1 MTTATQSAPPQEP
14 TSTSVK
20 EENDLSKRNMKQ
32 LRTLAKE
39 LKLKNYSSL
48 VKVELIGLILTAN
61 DTYYDGTKT
70 DKIVGKKAT
79 KAKKTKEASESKKAV
94 VGETIKPKEIVPKE
108 PKKKKEGK
116 PAKEQPSTKPSQM
129 KDYK

>member
-1 MTTATQSAPPQEP
+1 MTSTATQSAPPQEP
-14 TSTSVK
+14 ESTTLK
-20 EENDLSKRNMKQ
+20 EENDLSKRSMKQ

-48 VKVELIGLILTAN
+48 VKAELIGLILTAN

-79 KAKKTKEASESKKAV
+79 KAKKTKEASESKKAI
-94 VGETIKPKEIVPKE
+94 GGTKT

-116 PAKEQPSTKPSQM
+116 PAVEQPSTKPSQM